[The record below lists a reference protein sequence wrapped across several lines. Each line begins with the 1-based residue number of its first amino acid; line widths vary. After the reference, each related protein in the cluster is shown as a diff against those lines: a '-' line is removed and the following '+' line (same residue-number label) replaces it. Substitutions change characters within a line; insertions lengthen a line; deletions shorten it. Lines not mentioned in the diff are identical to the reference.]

1 MSKETEGSGMLL
13 AESYDLY
20 RNGQF
25 FATLDPIAFHAWTET
40 VRDILI
46 NETKD
51 PMIWVCYGYNEDG
64 VCIGYANVEQ
74 IANSKYMSIPKSKKE
89 RTT

>member
-46 NETKD
+46 SVSD
-51 PMIWVCYGYNEDG
+51 PMIWVCYGYNENG
-64 VCIGYANVEQ
+64 VCIGYANMEQ
-74 IANSKYMSIPKSKKE
+74 IANATHVNIPKSKKE